1 MRTEHQGPSPFRSP
15 VRISITIPDSVH
27 EGLAQIANE
36 QGRSLSNLAAYLLEW
51 ALSEEQN
58 CQLILHRTSSEGH
71 PSSAGVPMLNHPS
84 APDQV
89 GCSDREQTTGS
100 RPGS

>member
-1 MRTEHQGPSPFRSP
+1 MRSEHRVSSAFRSP

-27 EGLAQIANE
+27 EGLAQIANQ

-58 CQLILHRTSSEGH
+58 CQLILHRTSSEER
-71 PSSAGVPMLNHPS
+71 PSPAGLPMLNQPS
-84 APDQV
+84 SPDQDTQ
-89 GCSDREQTTGS
+89 SDRD
-100 RPGS
+100 

>member
-1 MRTEHQGPSPFRSP
+1 MRSEHRVSSAFRSP

-27 EGLAQIANE
+27 EGLAQIANQ

-58 CQLILHRTSSEGH
+58 CQLILHRTSSEGC
-71 PSSAGVPMLNHPS
+71 PSPAGLPMLNQPS
-84 APDQV
+84 SPDQDTQ
-89 GCSDREQTTGS
+89 SDRD
-100 RPGS
+100 

>member
-1 MRTEHQGPSPFRSP
+1 MRNERQGSSAFRSP

-27 EGLAQIANE
+27 DGLARIANQ

-58 CQLILHRTSSEGH
+58 CQLILHRTSSEEL
-71 PSSAGVPMLNHPS
+71 PSSAGVPMLNQPS
-84 APDQV
+84 SAGQDIE
-89 GCSDREQTTGS
+89 SDRD
-100 RPGS
+100 

>member
-1 MRTEHQGPSPFRSP
+1 MNNEHHGHCTFRSP

-27 EGLAQIANE
+27 EGLAKIANQ

-58 CQLILHRTSSEGH
+58 CQLILHPTSSEGQ
-71 PSSAGVPMLNHPS
+71 PSSQS
-84 APDQV
+84 
-89 GCSDREQTTGS
+89 
-100 RPGS
+100 